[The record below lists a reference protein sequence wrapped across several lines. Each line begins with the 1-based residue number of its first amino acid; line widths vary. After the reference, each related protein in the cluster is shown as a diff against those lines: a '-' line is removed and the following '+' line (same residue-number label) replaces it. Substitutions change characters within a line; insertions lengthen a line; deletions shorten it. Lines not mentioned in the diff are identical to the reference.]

1 VPAFLIAIVVF
12 ALLGLG
18 GEGVGPPPAPTSA
31 ELGQLDQLFWITP
44 LNLIPLLA
52 LLVMS
57 IKKSPSALAII
68 VAALLA
74 GVCGAFLQPQAMQRF
89 LGEPDLAAP
98 LAAVK
103 AVWTAMATGYE
114 ANSGLKDV
122 DALLSRGGMD
132 SMLKTIWLIIAA
144 VNFGALLEEFGLLA
158 KLIDPILARA
168 RGDGARP

>member
-1 VPAFLIAIVVF
+1 MGANLYTHIRAQVWTSVPALPHRALAVF

-52 LLVMS
+52 LLAMS

-74 GVCGAFLQPQAMQRF
+74 GLRRVPPPAGHPAFPQ
-89 LGEPDLAAP
+89 
-98 LAAVK
+98 K
-103 AVWTAMATGYE
+103 AG
-114 ANSGLKDV
+114 SG
-122 DALLSRGGMD
+122 
-132 SMLKTIWLIIAA
+132 
-144 VNFGALLEEFGLLA
+144 
-158 KLIDPILARA
+158 
-168 RGDGARP
+168 RPADRRQGQI